1 MSFQYYKLIQ
11 GSYVFSEVTV
21 TVLNFILYLFVRDLN
36 FEYIVIVL
44 CDQIVMSVDVLLLIT
59 RPNANKTDT
68 LYPQ

>member
-36 FEYIVIVL
+36 FEYVLLVL
-44 CDQIVMSVDVLLLIT
+44 CDQIVMSFDVLLLIT

-68 LYPQ
+68 LYSQ